1 MVTGSDS
8 LTVQPNKKFNIVF
21 ATVIERGSSNLN
33 SVTKIKNLSNIAKI
47 FYDNN
52 FNYSDDDISFI
63 QSIPEVSP
71 VYSLSQNYPNP
82 FNPATKIKF
91 FIPENTF
98 TSLKIYDVTGKEI
111 NTIVNENLSR
121 GEYEYLWNANNLPSG
136 IYFYRLETESYTQT
150 RKMILVK

>member
-1 MVTGSDS
+1 MMVTGSDS

-63 QSIPEVSP
+63 QSL
-71 VYSLSQNYPNP
+71 SL
-82 FNPATKIKF
+82 IH
-91 FIPENTF
+91 I
-98 TSLKIYDVTGKEI
+98 
-111 NTIVNENLSR
+111 
-121 GEYEYLWNANNLPSG
+121 
-136 IYFYRLETESYTQT
+136 
-150 RKMILVK
+150 